1 LNNRTKAEKLF
12 SSILS
17 QSNARVIEQPYFKI
31 NDKGYFLDFYL
42 PDYYLAFELNGK
54 IHKGEDGELYDMHR
68 DYAFHSIGI
77 KTVRLSNRDIE
88 ADNIKTRINE
98 WANMAM
104 SGEFDPSLYY
114 QRADC
119 TKFDGKQ
126 TLFQEL
132 HSKINEILSK
142 DEFCGKS
149 VLIVSDYTYFSD
161 VLWRERYDTKDRV
174 NREYVDE
181 FYDIVEKNNIRID
194 SYYSGSMDNMKN
206 RQKEYYIERNN
217 ESTKKRIDYVL
228 KTDGHDIVVEE
239 YKYPDVHQ
247 IQIMVLK
254 DKDGKSYLSY
264 ICPYKMFFPYRKA
277 DARKKEI
284 RTRQILAGGNLCHF
298 CKFMKG
304 KDIKNGLLFCEGF
317 KNKGSKNL
325 YDNLKLNFY
334 ELNEEYQKYLEY
346 KKTDEYRQIE
356 TVLMKNGG

>member
-1 LNNRTKAEKLF
+1 LSVFAGITLAGVVGWFVLSPQYTEE
-12 SSILS
+12 SSEIP
-17 QSNARVIEQPYFKI
+17 VIRRPQTAIKI
-31 NDKGYFLDFYL
+31 RPENPGGMDIPNQDKEVY
-42 PDYYLAFELNGK
+42 N
-54 IHKGEDGELYDMHR
+54 
-68 DYAFHSIGI
+68 
-77 KTVRLSNRDIE
+77 
-88 ADNIKTRINE
+88 
-98 WANMAM
+98 
-104 SGEFDPSLYY
+104 
-114 QRADC
+114 
-119 TKFDGKQ
+119 
-126 TLFQEL
+126 
-132 HSKINEILSK
+132 
-142 DEFCGKS
+142 
-149 VLIVSDYTYFSD
+149 
-161 VLWRERYDTKDRV
+161 
-174 NREYVDE
+174 
-181 FYDIVEKNNIRID
+181 IVEKNNIRID